1 MGIYKVTIKKELLP
15 NTPLPFPN
23 HHDDPPQLFLAQM
36 KNQFALW
43 GAMNMHKTKFS
54 SHILGVM

>member
-1 MGIYKVTIKKELLP
+1 VTIKKELLP